1 MYRSSLAFWLLLVAA
16 LSLPSLAIHAAA
28 IQASSTSTPADSST
42 DQSEKPSDEDEGE
55 DDGEGQ
61 KEDQDDEK
69 SIEGEGEEAE
79 GEADEDEGEEAKSDD
94 EDAQEH
100 AHEDDEKKSTDADA
114 NEEKADKESDDD
126 SAKKEKAAEE
136 ESDDKKPS
144 SEATDKSA
152 VQKDAAEKEAKKP
165 ETFKVEAKAFKID
178 VEAEGVFV
186 ADETA
191 EVALRPE
198 VWATF
203 KVVEAVPH
211 GKRVRKGDVLVKFDD
226 KDIEKALAE
235 KSLELR
241 TGELAL
247 MAAEEDFPRL
257 EKSIALNYDEAKRQY
272 DQAQDEKKRFD
283 DTMRDMSERMAK
295 YYLQSSEQQFQNAN
309 EEYEQLKKMY
319 DADELTEETEEI
331 VLKRQKFE
339 VEAAKFFL
347 EYAKINH
354 QYTTEISIPQRE
366 ESLKTAV
373 ETTKIAFDRASMAK
387 SLGVNQQRY
396 ELEKMREARAKA
408 VDSHAKLLADRAL
421 MTLKAPADGIV
432 YYGRAVNGRWIEVSS
447 QESKLIPFGTVTP
460 NSVVMTIVKDRP
472 MYVETAV
479 GEKELPTVKAKQPA
493 VVSPVADAEIELKA
507 EVAKAADVPGAG
519 NKFPVRVD
527 LKSNDEPDWL
537 MPGMTCKTKITVY
550 DVKDALVIP
559 AELLQTDKD
568 DPKQKYVML
577 QVEGEKEPV
586 RRNVKVGKTK
596 EKEAEIVKGLAAG
609 DLIVKGAKDEKKK
622 EVEIEKEEEK
632 EKEKE
637 AKDNEK
643 E

>member
-1 MYRSSLAFWLLLVAA
+1 MLRSSLAFWLLLVAA
-16 LSLPSLAIHAAA
+16 LSLPSLAIGVATV
-28 IQASSTSTPADSST
+28 QASSAPNPTESLADQVQKLS
-42 DQSEKPSDEDEGE
+42 DDDDDDEEDEDEE
-55 DDGEGQ
+55 
-61 KEDQDDEK
+61 
-69 SIEGEGEEAE
+69 SSEGEGEEK
-79 GEADEDEGEEAKSDD
+79 EGEEADEEKSQSDESAAEESASNDEKSAAEDEKSDEAQDAKDDKSDD
-94 EDAQEH
+94 EA
-100 AHEDDEKKSTDADA
+100 EKKP
-114 NEEKADKESDDD
+114 
-126 SAKKEKAAEE
+126 KAAEE
-136 ESDDKKPS
+136 KTEEKAGDKKSSAESDEKPDAKK
-144 SEATDKSA
+144 
-152 VQKDAAEKEAKKP
+152 AAAKEEAKKP
-165 ETFKVEAKAFKID
+165 ETFKVEAKAFKVDI
-178 VEAEGVFV
+178 EAEGVFV
-186 ADETA
+186 AEETT

-198 VWATF
+198 AWTTF

-226 KDIEKALAE
+226 KDIEKAIAE

-257 EKSIALNYDEAKRQY
+257 EKSIALSYDEAKRQY
-272 DQAQDEKKRFD
+272 DEAQDEKKRFD

-331 VLKRQKFE
+331 VLKRQKFQ

-366 ESLKTAV
+366 QSLKTAV
-373 ETTKIAFDRASMAK
+373 ETAKIAFDRASMAK
-387 SLGVNQQRY
+387 SLGMNQQRY
-396 ELEKMREARAKA
+396 ELEKMREARVKA

-447 QESKLIPFGTVTP
+447 QESKLIPFGTLAP

-479 GEKELPTVKAKQPA
+479 GEKELPTVKAKQPTI
-493 VVSPVADAEIELKA
+493 VSPVADAEIELNAK
-507 EVAKAADVPGAG
+507 VAKVADVPGAG

-527 LKSNDEPDWL
+527 LKSSDEPDWL

-577 QVEGEKEPV
+577 QVEGEEKPV
-586 RRNVKVGKTK
+586 RRDVKVGKTK
-596 EKEAEIVKGLAAG
+596 EKEVEIVKGLEAG
-609 DLIVKGAKDEKKK
+609 DVIVKGAKDEKKA
-622 EVEIEKEEEK
+622 EAATKEEKNDEK
-632 EKEKE
+632 K
-637 AKDNEK
+637 
-643 E
+643 

>member
-1 MYRSSLAFWLLLVAA
+1 MHRLSFVFWLLLVAA
-16 LSLPSLAIHAAA
+16 LALPSLSGRASLA
-28 IQASSTSTPADSST
+28 QAGMSPNPPELPAEQAETSSD
-42 DQSEKPSDEDEGE
+42 DEEDEE
-55 DDGEGQ
+55 
-61 KEDQDDEK
+61 DEK
-69 SIEGEGEEAE
+69 SIEGEGEEE
-79 GEADEDEGEEAKSDD
+79 EGEEAEEDESNSDD
-94 EDAQEH
+94 DAEES
-100 AHEDDEKKSTDADA
+100 AKDDQKKSADADA
-114 NEEKADKESDDD
+114 KDAKPRKDAADD
-126 SAKKEKAAEE
+126 SDGKSVKKDEPADETKA
-136 ESDDKKPS
+136 DDKKPAEKT
-144 SEATDKSA
+144 EAKQS
-152 VQKDAAEKEAKKP
+152 AEKETKKP
-165 ETFKVEAKAFKID
+165 ETFKVEVKDLKIE

-186 ADETA
+186 AEETA

-198 VWATF
+198 VWAAF

-226 KDIEKALAE
+226 KDIEKAIAE

-257 EKSIALNYDEAKRQY
+257 EKSIALSYDEAKRQY
-272 DQAQDEKKRFD
+272 DEAQEEKKRFD

-354 QYTTEISIPQRE
+354 QYTMEISIPQRE
-366 ESLKTAV
+366 ESLKTSV
-373 ETTKIAFDRASMAK
+373 ETTKIAFDRANMAK

-396 ELEKMREARAKA
+396 ELEKMREDRAKA

-493 VVSPVADAEIELKA
+493 VVLPAADVEVELKA
-507 EVAKAADVPGAG
+507 EVAKVADVPGAG
-519 NKFPVRVD
+519 NKFPVRVH

-537 MPGMTCKTKITVY
+537 MPGMTCKAKITVY
-550 DVKDALVIP
+550 DVKDAIVIP

-577 QVEGEKEPV
+577 QVEGKGEPV
-586 RRNVKVGKTK
+586 RRDVKVGKTK
-596 EKEAEIVKGLAAG
+596 EKEVEIVKGLAAG
-609 DLIVKGAKDEKKK
+609 DLIVKGAKDEEQAEKKDEKKK
-622 EVEIEKEEEK
+622 DKE
-632 EKEKE
+632 
-637 AKDNEK
+637 
-643 E
+643 

>member
-1 MYRSSLAFWLLLVAA
+1 
-16 LSLPSLAIHAAA
+16 
-28 IQASSTSTPADSST
+28 
-42 DQSEKPSDEDEGE
+42 
-55 DDGEGQ
+55 
-61 KEDQDDEK
+61 
-69 SIEGEGEEAE
+69 
-79 GEADEDEGEEAKSDD
+79 
-94 EDAQEH
+94 
-100 AHEDDEKKSTDADA
+100 
-114 NEEKADKESDDD
+114 
-126 SAKKEKAAEE
+126 
-136 ESDDKKPS
+136 
-144 SEATDKSA
+144 
-152 VQKDAAEKEAKKP
+152 
-165 ETFKVEAKAFKID
+165 
-178 VEAEGVFV
+178 
-186 ADETA
+186 
-191 EVALRPE
+191 
-198 VWATF
+198 VWAAF
-203 KVVEAVPH
+203 KVVEAGPH

-226 KDIEKALAE
+226 KDIEKAIAE

-257 EKSIALNYDEAKRQY
+257 EKSIALSYDEAKRQY

-331 VLKRQKFE
+331 VLKRQKFQ

-387 SLGVNQQRY
+387 SLGMNQQRY
-396 ELEKMREARAKA
+396 ELEKMREARVKA

-447 QESKLIPFGTVTP
+447 QESKLIPFGTLTP

-479 GEKELPTVKAKQPA
+479 GEKELPTVKVKQPA
-493 VVSPVADAEIELKA
+493 IVSPVADTEIELKA
-507 EVAKAADVPGAG
+507 EVAKVADVPGAG

-577 QVEGEKEPV
+577 QIEGEEKPV
-586 RRNVKVGKTK
+586 RRDVKVGKTK
-596 EKEAEIVKGLAAG
+596 EKEVEIVKGLKAG
-609 DLIVKGAKDEKKK
+609 DLIVKGAKDEKK
-622 EVEIEKEEEK
+622 
-632 EKEKE
+632 
-637 AKDNEK
+637 D
-643 E
+643 

>member
-1 MYRSSLAFWLLLVAA
+1 MLRSSLALWLLLVAA
-16 LSLPSLAIHAAA
+16 LSLPSLAIGVATV
-28 IQASSTSTPADSST
+28 QASSAPNLTESST
-42 DQSEKPSDEDEGE
+42 GQAQKSSDDDDDEEDEDEE
-55 DDGEGQ
+55 
-61 KEDQDDEK
+61 

-79 GEADEDEGEEAKSDD
+79 GEEADEEKSQSEESEAEESASDDEKSDEAEDDKSDD
-94 EDAQEH
+94 EA
-100 AHEDDEKKSTDADA
+100 EKKP
-114 NEEKADKESDDD
+114 
-126 SAKKEKAAEE
+126 KAAEE
-136 ESDDKKPS
+136 KTEKKADDKKS
-144 SEATDKSA
+144 SAESDEKPDAKKA
-152 VQKDAAEKEAKKP
+152 AAEKEAKKP
-165 ETFKVEAKAFKID
+165 ETFKVEAKAFKVD

-186 ADETA
+186 AEETA

-198 VWATF
+198 VWAAF

-226 KDIEKALAE
+226 KDIEKAIAE

-257 EKSIALNYDEAKRQY
+257 EKSIALSYDEAKRQY

-331 VLKRQKFE
+331 VLKRQKFQ

-387 SLGVNQQRY
+387 SLGMNQQRY
-396 ELEKMREARAKA
+396 ELEKMREARVKA

-447 QESKLIPFGTVTP
+447 QESKLIPFGTLTP

-493 VVSPVADAEIELKA
+493 IVSPVADAEIELKA
-507 EVAKAADVPGAG
+507 EVAKVADVPGAG

-550 DVKDALVIP
+550 DVKDAIVIP
-559 AELLQTDKD
+559 AELLQADKD

-577 QVEGEKEPV
+577 QVEGEEKPV
-586 RRNVKVGKTK
+586 RRDVKVGKTK
-596 EKEAEIVKGLAAG
+596 EKEVEIVKGLEVG
-609 DLIVKGAKDEKKK
+609 DVIVKGAKEEEKNEEKKK
-622 EVEIEKEEEK
+622 
-632 EKEKE
+632 
-637 AKDNEK
+637 
-643 E
+643 

>member
-1 MYRSSLAFWLLLVAA
+1 MHRSSLAFWLLLVAA
-16 LSLPSLAIHAAA
+16 LSLSSLTIHDAAV
-28 IQASSTSTPADSST
+28 QASST
-42 DQSEKPSDEDEGE
+42 DQSEKSSNE
-55 DDGEGQ
+55 DDQEEEQ
-61 KEDQDDEK
+61 SDEK

-79 GEADEDEGEEAKSDD
+79 GEADEDEGEEAQSDEEDAEETADD
-94 EDAQEH
+94 E
-100 AHEDDEKKSTDADA
+100 EKKSTDADA
-114 NEEKADKESDDD
+114 NEEKSDKESDDD
-126 SAKKEKAAEE
+126 SAKKEKAAAE
-136 ESDDKKPS
+136 ESDDKKPES
-144 SEATDKSA
+144 AATDKP
-152 VQKDAAEKEAKKP
+152 AAKREAKKP
-165 ETFKVEAKAFKID
+165 ETFEVEAKAFKVD

-198 VWATF
+198 VWSAF

-295 YYLQSSEQQFQNAN
+295 YYLQSSEQQFHNAN

-373 ETTKIAFDRASMAK
+373 ETTKITFDRASMAK

-432 YYGRAVNGRWIEVSS
+432 YYGRAVNGRWIEVSA

-460 NSVVMTIVKDRP
+460 NSVVMTVVKDRP

-479 GEKELPTVKAKQPA
+479 GEKELPTVKAKQQA
-493 VVSPVADAEIELKA
+493 VVSPVADTEIELKA
-507 EVAKAADVPGAG
+507 EVAKVADVPGAG
-519 NKFPVRVD
+519 NKFQVRVD

-596 EKEAEIVKGLAAG
+596 EKEAEIVKGLEAG

-622 EVEIEKEEEK
+622 EVETVKEEEK
-632 EKEKE
+632 EKKKE
-637 AKDNEK
+637 
-643 E
+643 

>member
-1 MYRSSLAFWLLLVAA
+1 MLRSSLAFWLLLVCA
-16 LSLPSLAIHAAA
+16 LSLPSLAISVATV
-28 IQASSTSTPADSST
+28 QASAPNPTESPT
-42 DQSEKPSDEDEGE
+42 DQAQKSSDDEEDEE
-55 DDGEGQ
+55 
-61 KEDQDDEK
+61 
-69 SIEGEGEEAE
+69 SIEGEGEEE
-79 GEADEDEGEEAKSDD
+79 EGEEADEEKSQSDESEAEESASDDEKSAEKDAKSDEAHDDKSDD
-94 EDAQEH
+94 
-100 AHEDDEKKSTDADA
+100 K
-114 NEEKADKESDDD
+114 
-126 SAKKEKAAEE
+126 AKKKPKAAEE
-136 ESDDKKPS
+136 KTEKVDDKKS
-144 SEATDKSA
+144 SAESDEKPDAKKA
-152 VQKDAAEKEAKKP
+152 AAEKEAKKP
-165 ETFKVEAKAFKID
+165 ETFNVEAKAFKVD

-186 ADETA
+186 AEETE

-198 VWATF
+198 VWAAF

-226 KDIEKALAE
+226 KDIEKAIAE

-257 EKSIALNYDEAKRQY
+257 EKSIALNYDEAKRLY
-272 DQAQDEKKRFD
+272 DEARDEKKRFD

-295 YYLQSSEQQFQNAN
+295 YYLQSSEQQFQNAT
-309 EEYEQLKKMY
+309 EEYDQLKKMY

-366 ESLKTAV
+366 QSLKTAV

-396 ELEKMREARAKA
+396 ELEKMREARTKA

-447 QESKLIPFGTVTP
+447 QESKLIPFGTLTP

-472 MYVETAV
+472 MYVETTV

-493 VVSPVADAEIELKA
+493 IVSPVADAEIELKA
-507 EVAKAADVPGAG
+507 EVAKVADVPGAG

-550 DVKDALVIP
+550 DVKDALVIS
-559 AELLQTDKD
+559 AELLQTDKEN
-568 DPKQKYVML
+568 PKQKYVML
-577 QVEGEKEPV
+577 QVEGEEKPV
-586 RRNVKVGKTK
+586 RRDVKVGKTK
-596 EKEAEIVKGLAAG
+596 EKEVEIVKGLKVG
-609 DLIVKGAKDEKKK
+609 DLIVKGARD
-622 EVEIEKEEEK
+622 

-637 AKDNEK
+637 AGTKEEKNNEK
-643 E
+643 K

>member
-1 MYRSSLAFWLLLVAA
+1 MHLSSFAFWLMLVAA
-16 LSLPSLAIHAAA
+16 LAFPTLAGPALAV
-28 IQASSTSTPADSST
+28 QVGMSPTPPELPADQAETSS
-42 DQSEKPSDEDEGE
+42 DDEVE
-55 DDGEGQ
+55 DD
-61 KEDQDDEK
+61 KK
-69 SIEGEGEEAE
+69 SIEGEGEEE
-79 GEADEDEGEEAKSDD
+79 EGEEAEKDKGASDEEEAEEPAKDNED
-94 EDAQEH
+94 ENPSAAVESDSKL
-100 AHEDDEKKSTDADA
+100 EKKDEPAS
-114 NEEKADKESDDD
+114 EKPIDDTAEKLE
-126 SAKKEKAAEE
+126 AKK
-136 ESDDKKPS
+136 
-144 SEATDKSA
+144 T
-152 VQKDAAEKEAKKP
+152 AEKELKKT
-165 ETFKVEAKAFKID
+165 ETFNVEAKEFKIE
-178 VEAEGVFV
+178 VESEGVFV
-186 ADETA
+186 AEETT

-198 VWATF
+198 VWAVF

-211 GKRVRKGDVLVKFDD
+211 GQRVRKGDVLVKFDD
-226 KDIEKALAE
+226 KDIEKSIAE

-247 MAAEEDFPRL
+247 MAADEDFPRL
-257 EKSIALNYDEAKRQY
+257 EKSIALSYDEAKRQY
-272 DQAQDEKKRFD
+272 DEAQDEKKRFD
-283 DTMRDMSERMAK
+283 ETMRDMSERMAK
-295 YYLQSSEQQFQNAN
+295 YYLESSEQQFQNAN

-354 QYTTEISIPQRE
+354 QYTIEISIPQRE

-387 SLGVNQQRY
+387 SLGLNQHRY
-396 ELEKMREARAKA
+396 ELEKLREARVKA

-460 NSVVMTIVKDRP
+460 NSVVMTIVNDRP

-493 VVSPVADAEIELKA
+493 IVSPVADAEIELKA
-507 EVAKAADVPGAG
+507 EVAKVADVPGAG
-519 NKFPVRVD
+519 NKFPLRID

-550 DVKDALVIP
+550 DVKDVIVIP
-559 AELLQTDKD
+559 ADLLQTDKD
-568 DPKQKYVML
+568 EPKQKYVML
-577 QVEGEKEPV
+577 QIDDKEKPIRRDV
-586 RRNVKVGKTK
+586 RVGKTK
-596 EKEAEIVKGLAAG
+596 ENEVEIVKGLAAG
-609 DLIVKGAKDEKKK
+609 DLIVKGVKDEKNKDEEVVKK
-622 EVEIEKEEEK
+622 EEKSK
-632 EKEKE
+632 EKE
-637 AKDNEK
+637 
-643 E
+643 

>member
-1 MYRSSLAFWLLLVAA
+1 MLRSSLAFWLLLVAA
-16 LSLPSLAIHAAA
+16 LSLPSLAISVATV
-28 IQASSTSTPADSST
+28 QASSAPNPTGSPT
-42 DQSEKPSDEDEGE
+42 DQAQKSSDDEEDEDEE
-55 DDGEGQ
+55 
-61 KEDQDDEK
+61 

-79 GEADEDEGEEAKSDD
+79 GEEADEEEAKSD
-94 EDAQEH
+94 ESEAEES
-100 AHEDDEKKSTDADA
+100 ASDDEKSAEEDAKSDEAKDDKSDDEAEKKPQAAEEKTD
-114 NEEKADKESDDD
+114 EKADDKKSSGESDEKPD
-126 SAKKEKAAEE
+126 AKKA
-136 ESDDKKPS
+136 
-144 SEATDKSA
+144 
-152 VQKDAAEKEAKKP
+152 AAEKEGKKP
-165 ETFKVEAKAFKID
+165 ETFKVEAKAFKIE

-186 ADETA
+186 AEVAA

-198 VWATF
+198 AWAAF

-211 GKRVRKGDVLVKFDD
+211 GDRVRKGDVLVKFDD

-257 EKSIALNYDEAKRQY
+257 EKSIALSYDEAKRQY
-272 DQAQDEKKRFD
+272 DEAQDEKKRFD
-283 DTMRDMSERMAK
+283 ETMRDMSERMAK
-295 YYLQSSEQQFQNAN
+295 YYLQSSEQQLQNAN

-354 QYTTEISIPQRE
+354 QYTTEISIPQRD
-366 ESLKTAV
+366 ESLKTGV
-373 ETTKIAFDRASMAK
+373 EVAKIAFDRASMAK
-387 SLGVNQQRY
+387 SLGMNQQRY
-396 ELEKMREARAKA
+396 ELEKMREARVKA

-447 QESKLIPFGTVTP
+447 QESKLIPFGTLTP

-472 MYVETAV
+472 MYVETAIS
-479 GEKELPTVKAKQPA
+479 EKELPTVKVKQPV
-493 VVSPVADAEIELKA
+493 VVSPVADAELELKA
-507 EVAKAADVPGAG
+507 MVAKVADIPGAG

-527 LKSNDEPDWL
+527 LKSNDVPDWL

-550 DVKDALVIP
+550 DVKEAIVIP

-577 QVEGEKEPV
+577 QVEDEEKPT
-586 RRNVKVGKTK
+586 RRDVKVGKTK
-596 EKEAEIVKGLAAG
+596 EKEVEIVKGLEAG
-609 DLIVKGAKDEKKK
+609 DLIVKGAKEEKK
-622 EVEIEKEEEK
+622 
-632 EKEKE
+632 
-637 AKDNEK
+637 D
-643 E
+643 

>member
-1 MYRSSLAFWLLLVAA
+1 MLRLSFAFWLLLVAA
-16 LSLPSLAIHAAA
+16 LSLPSLALHAAVV
-28 IQASSTSTPADSST
+28 QASSPPTPAESST

-55 DDGEGQ
+55 EDEEDQE
-61 KEDQDDEK
+61 EDQDDEK

-79 GEADEDEGEEAKSDD
+79 GEEDEDEEAKSDE
-94 EDAQEH
+94 EDAEEP
-100 AHEDDEKKSTDADA
+100 AGDDEKKSADADA
-114 NEEKADKESDDD
+114 KEDKSDKESAGD

-136 ESDDKKPS
+136 KSDDKKPNS
-144 SEATDKSA
+144 DATDKSDA
-152 VQKDAAEKEAKKP
+152 QKAAAEKEAKKP
-165 ETFKVEAKAFKID
+165 ETFKVEAKAFKVD

-186 ADETA
+186 AEETA

-198 VWATF
+198 VWAVF

-211 GKRVRKGDVLVKFDD
+211 GNRVRKGDVLVKFDD

-257 EKSIALNYDEAKRQY
+257 EKSIALNYDEAKRQH

-295 YYLQSSEQQFQNAN
+295 HYLQSSEQQFQNAN

-366 ESLKTAV
+366 QSLKTAV

-396 ELEKMREARAKA
+396 ELEKMREARVKA

-432 YYGRAVNGRWIEVSS
+432 YYGRAVNGRWMEVSS

-460 NSVVMTIVKDRP
+460 NSVVMTIVNDRP
-472 MYVETAV
+472 IYVETAV

-493 VVSPVADAEIELKA
+493 VASPVADSEVELKA
-507 EVAKAADVPGAG
+507 EVAKVADVPGAG

-527 LKSNDEPDWL
+527 LKSNDIPDWL

-559 AELLQTDKD
+559 AELLQTDND

-577 QVEGEKEPV
+577 QVEGEKDPV
-586 RRNVKVGKTK
+586 RRDVKVGKTK

-609 DLIVKGAKDEKKK
+609 DLIVKGAKDEK
-622 EVEIEKEEEK
+622 EKEEEARKEEKKDK
-632 EKEKE
+632 EKEE
-637 AKDNEK
+637 KDKEK

>member
-1 MYRSSLAFWLLLVAA
+1 MMLRSSLALWLLLVAA
-16 LSLPSLAIHAAA
+16 LSLPSLALHAAA
-28 IQASSTSTPADSST
+28 AQASSTPTPAESSAEPA
-42 DQSEKPSDEDEGE
+42 EKPSDDEDE
-55 DDGEGQ
+55 DDE
-61 KEDQDDEK
+61 ETEDEK
-69 SIEGEGEEAE
+69 SIEGEGEEE
-79 GEADEDEGEEAKSDD
+79 EGEEAEEDDAKSD
-94 EDAQEH
+94 EEEAEET
-100 AHEDDEKKSTDADA
+100 ASDDEKKSAEGDAQDA
-114 NEEKADKESDDD
+114 TSEEEEEKSAEESDGEPAKKEKTAEEKADE
-126 SAKKEKAAEE
+126 KKSTAA
-136 ESDDKKPS
+136 
-144 SEATDKSA
+144 ATDKPAAKQA
-152 VQKDAAEKEAKKP
+152 VAEKEKEAKQP

-186 ADETA
+186 AEETA

-198 VWATF
+198 TWAAF

-226 KDIEKALAE
+226 KDIEKAIAE

-257 EKSIALNYDEAKRQY
+257 EKSIALSYDEAKRQY
-272 DQAQDEKKRFD
+272 DEAQDEKKRFD

-366 ESLKTAV
+366 ESLKTGV
-373 ETTKIAFDRASMAK
+373 EVAKIAFDRASMAK
-387 SLGVNQQRY
+387 SLGMNQQRY

-432 YYGRAVNGRWIEVSS
+432 YYGRAVNGRWLEVGS
-447 QESKLIPFGTVTP
+447 QESKLIPFGSVMP

-479 GEKELPTVKAKQPA
+479 GEKELPTVKAKLPA
-493 VVSPVADAEIELKA
+493 MVAPVADAEVEFKA
-507 EVAKAADVPGAG
+507 EVAKVADVPGAG

-550 DVKDALVIP
+550 DVKEAIVIP
-559 AELLQTDKD
+559 AELLQTDHE

-577 QVEGEKEPV
+577 QVEGEKKPI
-586 RRNVKVGKTK
+586 RREVKVGKTK
-596 EKEAEIVKGLAAG
+596 EKEVEIVDGLKAG
-609 DLIVKGAKDEKKK
+609 DLIVKGAKDEKDTEKK
-622 EVEIEKEEEK
+622 K
-632 EKEKE
+632 
-637 AKDNEK
+637 
-643 E
+643 

>member
-1 MYRSSLAFWLLLVAA
+1 MHRSSLAFWLLLVAA
-16 LSLPSLAIHAAA
+16 LSLSSLAIHDAAV
-28 IQASSTSTPADSST
+28 QASST
-42 DQSEKPSDEDEGE
+42 DQSEKSSNE
-55 DDGEGQ
+55 DDQEEEQ
-61 KEDQDDEK
+61 SDEK

-79 GEADEDEGEEAKSDD
+79 GEADEDEGEEAQSDEEDAEETADD
-94 EDAQEH
+94 E
-100 AHEDDEKKSTDADA
+100 EKKSTDADA
-114 NEEKADKESDDD
+114 NEEKSDKESDDD
-126 SAKKEKAAEE
+126 SAKKEKAAAE
-136 ESDDKKPS
+136 ESDDKKPES
-144 SEATDKSA
+144 AATDKP
-152 VQKDAAEKEAKKP
+152 AAKKEAKKP
-165 ETFKVEAKAFKID
+165 ETFEVEAKAFKID

-186 ADETA
+186 AEETA

-198 VWATF
+198 VWAAF

-295 YYLQSSEQQFQNAN
+295 YYLQSSEQQFHNAN

-432 YYGRAVNGRWIEVSS
+432 YYGRAVNGRWIEVSA

-460 NSVVMTIVKDRP
+460 NSVVMTVVKDRP

-479 GEKELPTVKAKQPA
+479 GEKELPTVKAKQQA
-493 VVSPVADAEIELKA
+493 VVSPVADTEIELKA
-507 EVAKAADVPGAG
+507 EVAKVADVPGAG
-519 NKFPVRVD
+519 NKFQVRVD

-596 EKEAEIVKGLAAG
+596 EKEAEIVKGLEAG

-622 EVEIEKEEEK
+622 EVETVKEEEK
-632 EKEKE
+632 EKKKE
-637 AKDNEK
+637 
-643 E
+643 

>member
-1 MYRSSLAFWLLLVAA
+1 MLRSSLALWLLLVAA
-16 LSLPSLAIHAAA
+16 LSLPSLAISVATV
-28 IQASSTSTPADSST
+28 QASSAPNPTESPT
-42 DQSEKPSDEDEGE
+42 DQAQKSSDDDEDE
-55 DDGEGQ
+55 
-61 KEDQDDEK
+61 DDE
-69 SIEGEGEEAE
+69 SIEGEGEEE
-79 GEADEDEGEEAKSDD
+79 EGEEADEKKSKSDESEAEESASDDEKSDEAEDDKSDD
-94 EDAQEH
+94 EA
-100 AHEDDEKKSTDADA
+100 EKKP
-114 NEEKADKESDDD
+114 
-126 SAKKEKAAEE
+126 KAAEE
-136 ESDDKKPS
+136 KTEKKADDKKS
-144 SEATDKSA
+144 SAESDEKPDAKKA
-152 VQKDAAEKEAKKP
+152 AAEKEAKKP
-165 ETFKVEAKAFKID
+165 ETFKVEAKAFKVD

-186 ADETA
+186 AEETA

-198 VWATF
+198 VWAAF

-226 KDIEKALAE
+226 KDIEKAIAE

-257 EKSIALNYDEAKRQY
+257 EKSIALSYDEAKRQY

-309 EEYEQLKKMY
+309 EEYEQLTKMY
-319 DADELTEETEEI
+319 VADELTEETEEI
-331 VLKRQKFE
+331 VLKRQKFQ

-387 SLGVNQQRY
+387 SLGMNQQRY
-396 ELEKMREARAKA
+396 ELEKMREARVKA

-447 QESKLIPFGTVTP
+447 QESKLIPFGTLTP

-493 VVSPVADAEIELKA
+493 IVSPVADAEIELKA
-507 EVAKAADVPGAG
+507 EVAKVADVPGAG

-550 DVKDALVIP
+550 DVKDAIVIP
-559 AELLQTDKD
+559 AELLQADKD

-577 QVEGEKEPV
+577 QVEGEEKPV
-586 RRNVKVGKTK
+586 RRDVKVGKTK
-596 EKEAEIVKGLAAG
+596 EKEVEIVKGLEAG
-609 DLIVKGAKDEKKK
+609 DVIVKGAKEEEKNEEKKK
-622 EVEIEKEEEK
+622 
-632 EKEKE
+632 
-637 AKDNEK
+637 
-643 E
+643 

>member
-1 MYRSSLAFWLLLVAA
+1 MLRSSLALWLLLVAA
-16 LSLPSLAIHAAA
+16 LSLPSLAIGVATV
-28 IQASSTSTPADSST
+28 QASSAPNLTESST
-42 DQSEKPSDEDEGE
+42 GQAQKSSDDDDDEEDEDEE
-55 DDGEGQ
+55 
-61 KEDQDDEK
+61 

-79 GEADEDEGEEAKSDD
+79 GEEADEEKSQSDESEAEESASDDEKSDEAEDDKSDD
-94 EDAQEH
+94 EA
-100 AHEDDEKKSTDADA
+100 EKKP
-114 NEEKADKESDDD
+114 
-126 SAKKEKAAEE
+126 KAAEE
-136 ESDDKKPS
+136 KTEKKADDKKS
-144 SEATDKSA
+144 SAESDEKPDAKKA
-152 VQKDAAEKEAKKP
+152 AAEKEAKKP
-165 ETFKVEAKAFKID
+165 ETFKVEAKAFKVD

-186 ADETA
+186 AEETA

-198 VWATF
+198 VWAAF

-226 KDIEKALAE
+226 KDIEKAIAE

-257 EKSIALNYDEAKRQY
+257 EKSIALSYDEAKRQY

-331 VLKRQKFE
+331 VLKRQKFQ

-387 SLGVNQQRY
+387 SLGMNQQRY
-396 ELEKMREARAKA
+396 ELEKMREARVKA

-447 QESKLIPFGTVTP
+447 QESKLIPFGTLTP

-493 VVSPVADAEIELKA
+493 IVSPVADAEIELKA
-507 EVAKAADVPGAG
+507 EVAKVADVPGAG

-550 DVKDALVIP
+550 DVKDAIVIP
-559 AELLQTDKD
+559 AELLQADKD

-577 QVEGEKEPV
+577 QVEGEEKPV
-586 RRNVKVGKTK
+586 RRDVKVGKTK
-596 EKEAEIVKGLAAG
+596 EKEVEIVKGLEAG
-609 DLIVKGAKDEKKK
+609 DVIVKGAKEEEKNEEKKK
-622 EVEIEKEEEK
+622 
-632 EKEKE
+632 
-637 AKDNEK
+637 
-643 E
+643 

>member
-1 MYRSSLAFWLLLVAA
+1 MLRSSLAFWLLLVAA
-16 LSLPSLAIHAAA
+16 LSLPSLAIGVATV
-28 IQASSTSTPADSST
+28 QASSAPNPTESST
-42 DQSEKPSDEDEGE
+42 DQAQKSSDDEEDEDEE
-55 DDGEGQ
+55 
-61 KEDQDDEK
+61 
-69 SIEGEGEEAE
+69 SIEGEGEEE
-79 GEADEDEGEEAKSDD
+79 EGEEADEEKSQSDESEAEESASDDEKPAEKDAKSDEAKDDKSDD
-94 EDAQEH
+94 EA
-100 AHEDDEKKSTDADA
+100 EKKKAAEKT
-114 NEEKADKESDDD
+114 EKADDKKSSAESDEKPD
-126 SAKKEKAAEE
+126 AKKA
-136 ESDDKKPS
+136 
-144 SEATDKSA
+144 
-152 VQKDAAEKEAKKP
+152 AAEKEAKKP
-165 ETFKVEAKAFKID
+165 ETFKVEAKAFKVD

-186 ADETA
+186 AEETE

-226 KDIEKALAE
+226 KDIEKAIAE

-257 EKSIALNYDEAKRQY
+257 EKSIALGYDEAKRLY
-272 DQAQDEKKRFD
+272 DEARDEKKRFD

-396 ELEKMREARAKA
+396 ELEKMREARTKA

-447 QESKLIPFGTVTP
+447 QESKLIPFGTLTP

-479 GEKELPTVKAKQPA
+479 GEKELPTVKVKQPA
-493 VVSPVADAEIELKA
+493 IVSPVADTEIELKA
-507 EVAKAADVPGAG
+507 EVAKVADVPGAG

-577 QVEGEKEPV
+577 QIEGEEKPV
-586 RRNVKVGKTK
+586 RRDVKVGKTK
-596 EKEAEIVKGLAAG
+596 EKEVEIVKGLKAG
-609 DLIVKGAKDEKKK
+609 DLIVKGAKDEKK
-622 EVEIEKEEEK
+622 
-632 EKEKE
+632 
-637 AKDNEK
+637 D
-643 E
+643 

>member
-1 MYRSSLAFWLLLVAA
+1 MLRSSLAFWLLLVAA
-16 LSLPSLAIHAAA
+16 LSLPSLAISVATVQAASA
-28 IQASSTSTPADSST
+28 PNPTESST
-42 DQSEKPSDEDEGE
+42 DQAQKSSDDEEDEDE
-55 DDGEGQ
+55 D
-61 KEDQDDEK
+61 

-79 GEADEDEGEEAKSDD
+79 GEEADEEKSQSDDSEAEESASDHEKSNKKDAKSDEAKEDKSDD
-94 EDAQEH
+94 EAKKKPK
-100 AHEDDEKKSTDADA
+100 AADEKSD
-114 NEEKADKESDDD
+114 EKADDQKSSGKSDEQPD
-126 SAKKEKAAEE
+126 AKKA
-136 ESDDKKPS
+136 
-144 SEATDKSA
+144 
-152 VQKDAAEKEAKKP
+152 AAEKEAKKP
-165 ETFKVEAKAFKID
+165 ETLKVEAKAFKVD

-186 ADETA
+186 AEETA

-198 VWATF
+198 VWTSF

-226 KDIEKALAE
+226 KDIEKAIAE

-257 EKSIALNYDEAKRQY
+257 EKSIALSYEEAKRQY
-272 DQAQDEKKRFD
+272 DEAHDEKKRFD
-283 DTMRDMSERMAK
+283 ETMRDMSERMAK

-366 ESLKTAV
+366 ESLKTGV
-373 ETTKIAFDRASMAK
+373 EVAKIAFDRASMAK
-387 SLGVNQQRY
+387 SLGMNQQQY
-396 ELEKMREARAKA
+396 ELEKMRAARAKA

-472 MYVETAV
+472 MFVETSIS
-479 GEKELPTVKAKQPA
+479 EKELPTVKVKQPV
-493 VVSPVADAEIELKA
+493 VVSPVADAEVELKA
-507 EVAKAADVPGAG
+507 VVAKVADVPGAG

-527 LKSNDEPDWL
+527 LKSNDVPDWL

-550 DVKDALVIP
+550 DVKEAIVIP
-559 AELLQTDKD
+559 ADLLQTDKKD
-568 DPKQKYVML
+568 EKQKYVML
-577 QVEGEKEPV
+577 QVEGEEKPV
-586 RRNVKVGKTK
+586 RRDVKVGKTK
-596 EKEAEIVKGLAAG
+596 EKEVEIVKGLEAG
-609 DLIVKGAKDEKKK
+609 DVVVKGAKDEKK
-622 EVEIEKEEEK
+622 
-632 EKEKE
+632 
-637 AKDNEK
+637 D
-643 E
+643 

>member
-1 MYRSSLAFWLLLVAA
+1 MLRSSLALWLLLVAA
-16 LSLPSLAIHAAA
+16 LSLPSLAIGVATV
-28 IQASSTSTPADSST
+28 QASSAPNLTESST
-42 DQSEKPSDEDEGE
+42 GQAQKSSDDDDDEEDEDEE
-55 DDGEGQ
+55 
-61 KEDQDDEK
+61 

-79 GEADEDEGEEAKSDD
+79 GEEADEEKSQSEESEAEESASDDEKSDEAEDDKSDD
-94 EDAQEH
+94 EA
-100 AHEDDEKKSTDADA
+100 EKKP
-114 NEEKADKESDDD
+114 
-126 SAKKEKAAEE
+126 KAAEE
-136 ESDDKKPS
+136 KTEKKADDKKS
-144 SEATDKSA
+144 SAESDEKPDAKKA
-152 VQKDAAEKEAKKP
+152 AAEKEAKKP
-165 ETFKVEAKAFKID
+165 ETFKVEAKAFKVD

-186 ADETA
+186 AEETA

-198 VWATF
+198 VWAAF

-226 KDIEKALAE
+226 KDIEKAIAE

-257 EKSIALNYDEAKRQY
+257 EKSIALSYDEAKRQY

-331 VLKRQKFE
+331 VLKRQKFQ

-387 SLGVNQQRY
+387 SLGMNQQRY
-396 ELEKMREARAKA
+396 ELEKMREARVKA

-447 QESKLIPFGTVTP
+447 QESKLIPFGTLTP

-493 VVSPVADAEIELKA
+493 IVSPVADAEIELKA
-507 EVAKAADVPGAG
+507 EVAKVADVPGAG

-550 DVKDALVIP
+550 DVKDAIVIP
-559 AELLQTDKD
+559 AELLQADKD

-577 QVEGEKEPV
+577 QVEGEEKPV
-586 RRNVKVGKTK
+586 RRDVKVGKTK
-596 EKEAEIVKGLAAG
+596 EKEVEIVKGLEAG
-609 DLIVKGAKDEKKK
+609 DVIVKGAKEEEKNEEKKK
-622 EVEIEKEEEK
+622 
-632 EKEKE
+632 
-637 AKDNEK
+637 
-643 E
+643 

>member
-1 MYRSSLAFWLLLVAA
+1 MLRSSLALWLLLVAA
-16 LSLPSLAIHAAA
+16 LSFPTRAIHAAA
-28 IQASSTSTPADSST
+28 VKASSPTSAESLAEPAEK
-42 DQSEKPSDEDEGE
+42 QSDDEDE
-55 DDGEGQ
+55 DDE
-61 KEDQDDEK
+61 EAEDEK
-69 SIEGEGEEAE
+69 SIEGEGEEEE
-79 GEADEDEGEEAKSDD
+79 GEEADEDDAKSDED
-94 EDAQEH
+94 EAEESTSDDEKKSAKADAQE
-100 AHEDDEKKSTDADA
+100 ATSEEEEEKSAEESDGESAKKEKTAEEKDDEKKSTAD
-114 NEEKADKESDDD
+114 
-126 SAKKEKAAEE
+126 
-136 ESDDKKPS
+136 
-144 SEATDKSA
+144 ATDKPDA
-152 VQKDAAEKEAKKP
+152 KKAAAEKEAKQP

-186 ADETA
+186 AEETA

-198 VWATF
+198 TWASF
-203 KVVEAVPH
+203 KVVEAAPH

-226 KDIEKALAE
+226 KDIEKAIAE

-257 EKSIALNYDEAKRQY
+257 EKSIALSYDEAKRQY
-272 DQAQDEKKRFD
+272 DEAQDEKKRFD

-366 ESLKTAV
+366 ESLKTGV
-373 ETTKIAFDRASMAK
+373 EVAKIAFDRASMAK
-387 SLGVNQQRY
+387 SLGMNQQRY
-396 ELEKMREARAKA
+396 ELEKMREARVKA

-432 YYGRAVNGRWIEVSS
+432 YYGRAVNGRWLEVGS
-447 QESKLIPFGTVTP
+447 QESKLIPFGTVMP

-472 MYVETAV
+472 MHVETAV
-479 GEKELPTVKAKQPA
+479 GEKELPTVKAKLPA
-493 VVSPVADAEIELKA
+493 MVAPVADAEIELKA
-507 EVAKAADVPGAG
+507 EVAKVADVPGAG

-550 DVKDALVIP
+550 DVKEAIVIP
-559 AELLQTDKD
+559 AELLQTDNE

-577 QVEGEKEPV
+577 QVEGEKKPV
-586 RRNVKVGKTK
+586 RRDAKVGKTK
-596 EKEAEIVKGLAAG
+596 EKEVEIVKGLEAG
-609 DLIVKGAKDEKKK
+609 DVIVKGAKDEKKG
-622 EVEIEKEEEK
+622 EDK
-632 EKEKE
+632 EKK
-637 AKDNEK
+637 
-643 E
+643 

>member
-1 MYRSSLAFWLLLVAA
+1 MLRSSLALWLLLVAA
-16 LSLPSLAIHAAA
+16 LSLPSLAISVATV
-28 IQASSTSTPADSST
+28 QASSAPNPTESPTGQAQKSS
-42 DQSEKPSDEDEGE
+42 DDDDDEEDEDEE
-55 DDGEGQ
+55 
-61 KEDQDDEK
+61 
-69 SIEGEGEEAE
+69 SIEGEGEEE
-79 GEADEDEGEEAKSDD
+79 EGEEADEKKSQSDESEAEESASDDEKSDEAEDDKSDD
-94 EDAQEH
+94 EA
-100 AHEDDEKKSTDADA
+100 EKKP
-114 NEEKADKESDDD
+114 
-126 SAKKEKAAEE
+126 KAAEE
-136 ESDDKKPS
+136 KTEKKADDKKS
-144 SEATDKSA
+144 SAESDEKPDAKKA
-152 VQKDAAEKEAKKP
+152 AAEKEAKKP
-165 ETFKVEAKAFKID
+165 ETFKVEAKAFKVD

-186 ADETA
+186 AEETA

-198 VWATF
+198 VWAAF

-226 KDIEKALAE
+226 KDIEKAIAE

-257 EKSIALNYDEAKRQY
+257 EKSIALSYDEAKRQY

-331 VLKRQKFE
+331 VLKRQKFQ

-387 SLGVNQQRY
+387 SLGMNQQRY
-396 ELEKMREARAKA
+396 ELEKMREARVKA

-447 QESKLIPFGTVTP
+447 QESKLIPFGTLTP

-493 VVSPVADAEIELKA
+493 IVSPVADAEIELKA
-507 EVAKAADVPGAG
+507 EVAKVADVPGAG

-550 DVKDALVIP
+550 DVKDAIVIP
-559 AELLQTDKD
+559 AELLQADKD

-577 QVEGEKEPV
+577 QVEGEEKPV
-586 RRNVKVGKTK
+586 RRDVKVGKTK
-596 EKEAEIVKGLAAG
+596 EKEVEIVKGLEAG
-609 DLIVKGAKDEKKK
+609 DVIVKGAKEEEKNEEKKK
-622 EVEIEKEEEK
+622 
-632 EKEKE
+632 
-637 AKDNEK
+637 
-643 E
+643 

>member
-1 MYRSSLAFWLLLVAA
+1 MLRSSLALWLLLVAA
-16 LSLPSLAIHAAA
+16 LSLPSLAISVATV
-28 IQASSTSTPADSST
+28 QASSAPNPTESPT
-42 DQSEKPSDEDEGE
+42 DQAQKSSDDDDDEEDEDEE
-55 DDGEGQ
+55 
-61 KEDQDDEK
+61 

-79 GEADEDEGEEAKSDD
+79 GEEADEEKSQSEESEAEESASDDEKSDEAEDDKSDD
-94 EDAQEH
+94 EA
-100 AHEDDEKKSTDADA
+100 EKKP
-114 NEEKADKESDDD
+114 
-126 SAKKEKAAEE
+126 KAAEE
-136 ESDDKKPS
+136 KTEKKADDKKS
-144 SEATDKSA
+144 SAESDEKPDAKKA
-152 VQKDAAEKEAKKP
+152 AAEKEAKKP
-165 ETFKVEAKAFKID
+165 ETFKVEAKAFKVD

-186 ADETA
+186 AEETA

-198 VWATF
+198 VWAAF

-226 KDIEKALAE
+226 KDIEKAIAE

-257 EKSIALNYDEAKRQY
+257 EKSIALSYDEAKRQY

-331 VLKRQKFE
+331 VLKRQKFQ

-387 SLGVNQQRY
+387 SLGMNQQRY
-396 ELEKMREARAKA
+396 ELEKMREARVKA

-447 QESKLIPFGTVTP
+447 QESKLIPFGTLTP

-493 VVSPVADAEIELKA
+493 IVSPVADAEIELKA
-507 EVAKAADVPGAG
+507 EVAKVADVPGAG

-550 DVKDALVIP
+550 DVKDAIVIP
-559 AELLQTDKD
+559 AELLQADKD

-577 QVEGEKEPV
+577 QVEGEEKPV
-586 RRNVKVGKTK
+586 RRDVKVGKTK
-596 EKEAEIVKGLAAG
+596 EKEVEIVKGLEAG
-609 DLIVKGAKDEKKK
+609 DVIVKGAKEEEKNEEKKK
-622 EVEIEKEEEK
+622 
-632 EKEKE
+632 
-637 AKDNEK
+637 
-643 E
+643 

>member
-1 MYRSSLAFWLLLVAA
+1 MLRSSFAFWLLLVAA
-16 LSLPSLAIHAAA
+16 LSLPSLAIDAAVV
-28 IQASSTSTPADSST
+28 QASST
-42 DQSEKPSDEDEGE
+42 DQPEKPSDEDEG
-55 DDGEGQ
+55 DDDEQEQEEG
-61 KEDQDDEK
+61 QDDEK

-79 GEADEDEGEEAKSDD
+79 GEADDEGEESQSDRK
-94 EDAQEH
+94 DAEET
-100 AHEDDEKKSTDADA
+100 ADDDEKKSTDAEA
-114 NEEKADKESDDD
+114 KAEKSDKDSDDD
-126 SAKKEKAAEE
+126 SAKKEKATAE
-136 ESDDKKPS
+136 ESDDKKPES
-144 SEATDKSA
+144 AATDKP
-152 VQKDAAEKEAKKP
+152 AAEKETKKP
-165 ETFKVEAKAFKID
+165 ETFKVEAKAFKVD

-186 ADETA
+186 AEETA

-198 VWATF
+198 VWAAF

-211 GKRVRKGDVLVKFDD
+211 GKRVRKGDVLVEFDE
-226 KDIEKALAE
+226 KDIDKAIAE

-257 EKSIALNYDEAKRQY
+257 EKSIALTYDEAKRQY
-272 DQAQDEKKRFD
+272 DEAQDEKKRFE

-339 VEAAKFFL
+339 VEAAKLFL

-373 ETTKIAFDRASMAK
+373 ETSKIAFDRASMAK

-421 MTLKAPADGIV
+421 MTLEAPADGIV
-432 YYGRAVNGRWIEVSS
+432 YYGRAVNGRWVEVSS
-447 QESKLIPFGTVTP
+447 QESKLIPFGTVMP
-460 NSVVMTIVKDRP
+460 NSVVMTIVNDRP

-493 VVSPVADAEIELKA
+493 VASPVADAEIELKA
-507 EVAKAADVPGAG
+507 EVAKVADVPGAG
-519 NKFPVRVD
+519 NKFPVRID

-537 MPGMTCKTKITVY
+537 MPGMTCKATITVY
-550 DVKDALVIP
+550 DVKDAIVIP
-559 AELLQTDKD
+559 VELLQTDD
-568 DPKQKYVML
+568 DNPKQKYVML
-577 QVEGEKEPV
+577 QVEGEQHPV
-586 RRNVKVGKTK
+586 RRDVKVGKTK

-609 DLIVKGAKDEKKK
+609 DLIAKGAKDEKK
-622 EVEIEKEEEK
+622 
-632 EKEKE
+632 
-637 AKDNEK
+637 D
-643 E
+643 